1 MKRSDLSK
9 VVSAAVLST
18 GLALLPL
25 TMPSYAQSSTGSGTG
40 TGAGSNPST
49 VDKTTN
55 TGNAA
60 NTNDDRGFDW
70 GWLGLLGLLG
80 LAGLAA
86 PKNQVTR
93 TYTSTDEPTRTTTRY

>member
-18 GLALLPL
+18 SLALLPL
-25 TMPSYAQSSTGSGTG
+25 TMPSYAQSSNGSGTG
-40 TGAGSNPST
+40 TRSGSNPSA
-49 VDKTTN
+49 VDNTTN
-55 TGNAA
+55 T
-60 NTNDDRGFDW
+60 NDNRGFDW

-86 PKNQVTR
+86 PRGEVTR
-93 TYTSTDEPTRTTTRY
+93 TYTSTDEPTRTNIR